1 MGNDLSS
8 QASMLAA
15 KSKMS
20 NALSSVEGE
29 LSGEKKEGESS
40 KTGDK
45 KYDKMRQETDEVYKT
60 KQIKQKER
68 VITAKAR
75 WEAAR

>member
-45 KYDKMRQETDEVYKT
+45 KYDKMRQETEEV
-60 KQIKQKER
+60 
-68 VITAKAR
+68 
-75 WEAAR
+75 